1 MDGESCLHSLLQDL
15 PVQDYYAI
23 LGLTGNA
30 SLDDIREAYLKLARE
45 CHPDLH
51 PEDVE
56 GYTRRFQAVNEAYTI
71 LHDPMERERFD
82 RRWAHFQSSP
92 IAQAAPAVHKAEHW
106 EGPGAKYRKA
116 RGGRSRYFSRP
127 SGFFGMR

>member
-1 MDGESCLHSLLQDL
+1 MHN
-15 PVQDYYAI
+15 YYDI
-23 LGLTGNA
+23 LGLSADA
-30 SLDDIREAYLKLARE
+30 SREDIRSAYLRLARA

-56 GYTRRFQAVNEAYTI
+56 GYTRKFQAINEAYTH
-71 LHDPMERERFD
+71 LYEPADRERFD
-82 RRWAHFQSSP
+82 RRWAHYQSAP
-92 IAQAAPAVHKAEHW
+92 PQAPAATPAKTVRW

-127 SGFFGMR
+127 GGFFGMR